1 MKNIL
6 FLLSISL
13 FIYSSC
19 RPLPA
24 PNPDDTEKDSLQGA
38 WTIEFG
44 YKPDGSVDPNTS
56 RYALLEFEYSDG
68 FILKE
73 NDLCD
78 VVWNDQINAKDLS
91 WSYTEGKLLIK
102 EHSFIVSNLQEDQ
115 MDFETPKG
123 YRYHLIKK

>member
-1 MKNIL
+1 MKNLL
-6 FLLSISL
+6 FFISL
-13 FIYSSC
+13 SLLIFSSC

-24 PNPDDTEKDSLQGA
+24 PSPEEPEKDSLQGA

-68 FILKE
+68 FILKD
-73 NDLCD
+73 NALCD
-78 VVWNDQINAKDLS
+78 VVWSGQINAKDLS
-91 WSYTEGKLLIK
+91 WSYQEEKLTINGYV
-102 EHSFIVSNLQEDQ
+102 FIVSELQEDQ

-123 YRYHLIKK
+123 YKYHLIKK